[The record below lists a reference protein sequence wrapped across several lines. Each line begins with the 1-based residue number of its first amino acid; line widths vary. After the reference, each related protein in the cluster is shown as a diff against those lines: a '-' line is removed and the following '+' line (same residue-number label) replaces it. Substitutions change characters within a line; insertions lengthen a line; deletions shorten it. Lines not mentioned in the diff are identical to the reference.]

1 MFVIAGA
8 TGNTGSVVADTLLAR
23 GQSITVLVREARK
36 AEGWREKGAH
46 VAIASLEDTAAV
58 AAALARA
65 EGAYLLIPPN
75 YKAEDALGYGFRV
88 GDALAAAVQASGIPH
103 VVLLSSIGAQ
113 HAQGTGPIRTLHH
126 AESALSPAATA
137 RNLTIL
143 RAAYFLQNWASSVG
157 SVRNQGVL
165 HNFLTLERKIPMIS
179 TDDIGRIAAA
189 SLMDPAH
196 GRRVLELAGPGDYS
210 PLDLAQAFSTVLGK
224 PVTVETHPV
233 EAVVPTFTAAGFSQ
247 DLARLF
253 REMIEGINSGH
264 VAYEGRGATL
274 QRGEVTAL
282 EVVKQMLG
290 RSAANLSGAGRA

>member
-8 TGNTGSVVADTLLAR
+8 TGNTGSVVADTLLAQ

-36 AEGWREKGAH
+36 AEGWREKGAQ
-46 VAIASLEDTAAV
+46 VAVAPLEDTAAV
-58 AAALARA
+58 AAALSGAD
-65 EGAYLLIPPN
+65 GAYLLIPPN

-88 GDALAAAVQASGIPH
+88 GDALAAAVKASGIPH
-103 VVLLSSIGAQ
+103 VVLLSSVAGQ

-126 AESALSPAATA
+126 AESALSPAAK
-137 RNLTIL
+137 NLTIL
-143 RAAYFLQNWASSVG
+143 RAAYFLQNWASGVD

-165 HNFLTLERKIPMIS
+165 HNFLTPERKIPMIS

-189 SLMDPAH
+189 SLTEPAR
-196 GRRVLELAGPGDYS
+196 GRRVLELAGPEDYS
-210 PLDLAQAFSTVLGK
+210 PQDIAQAFSTALGK
-224 PVTVETHPV
+224 PVKLETHPV

-282 EVVKQMLG
+282 EAIKQMLG
-290 RSAANLSGAGRA
+290 RSAATLSGGGRA